1 MESDEKTAWNRK
13 YSESPEKW
21 FEPDQLL
28 LRAYD
33 EFMRDIKP
41 GVALDLAGGA
51 GRNAIWLAQKGWQV
65 RVIDISDVGLGF
77 AREKASKLA
86 RASGA
91 IQTEIADL
99 NAISDLGSKR
109 YDLIVV
115 FFFLR
120 RELFPALIR
129 ALKPGGFLIYKTYT
143 LDRMKVPGGS
153 GDPRYLLGPNELL
166 RAFTPLRI
174 LHYHETLE
182 SKAAAELVAQRLGH
196 G

>member
-65 RVIDISDVGLGF
+65 RGIDISDFGLGF
-77 AREKASKLA
+77 PREKPTNLPLPSAPT
-86 RASGA
+86 
-91 IQTEIADL
+91 QP
-99 NAISDLGSKR
+99 
-109 YDLIVV
+109 
-115 FFFLR
+115 
-120 RELFPALIR
+120 ELSNP
-129 ALKPGGFLIYKTYT
+129 
-143 LDRMKVPGGS
+143 
-153 GDPRYLLGPNELL
+153 
-166 RAFTPLRI
+166 
-174 LHYHETLE
+174 
-182 SKAAAELVAQRLGH
+182 
-196 G
+196 